1 MYITPSTGSSAQQA
15 KRLLDLEEKI
25 QELKDTGIYFE
36 EVKPLE
42 TSNRCTDVAFKVP
55 ERSSEVKQAALR
67 EMFWTDGI
75 LRKIVEP
82 KSAEDTVKDMTEVME
97 IFRGLVKDDE
107 HRASTTSH

>member
-42 TSNRCTDVAFKVP
+42 TSNTCTDVAIKVP
-55 ERSSEVKQAALR
+55 ERSSEVKQALR
-67 EMFWTDGI
+67 EMFCTDSI
-75 LRKIVEP
+75 IRKILLA
-82 KSAEDTVKDMTEVME
+82 KRAEDVSND
-97 IFRGLVKDDE
+97 
-107 HRASTTSH
+107 